1 LSNAL
6 PNGASSTPATI
17 EGILYYGGN
26 GDSLKAFVVL
36 GFSSFPASEAT
47 NTLGPAGATPVIS
60 TKSDMSTPIVW
71 TLDTTASGGPA
82 LYAYDA
88 MNLSSQLYS
97 SSAKSGDAV
106 GATSA
111 HAVPLVANGSVY
123 IGTET
128 GITIFGLQ

>member
-1 LSNAL
+1 
-6 PNGASSTPATI
+6 
-17 EGILYYGGN
+17 
-26 GDSLKAFVVL
+26 
-36 GFSSFPASEAT
+36 
-47 NTLGPAGATPVIS
+47 VIS
-60 TKSDMSTPIVW
+60 SASDGSAPIVW

-88 MNLSSQLYS
+88 TNLSSQLYNS
-97 SSAKSGDAV
+97 STKSGDAV

-123 IGTET
+123 VGTES